1 MPKKNA
7 ETMNATMEEQSAQN
21 MTENIGAEEASVLP
35 DKCAIDAIIRK
46 RVYAAVGVGFVPV
59 PLVDLAGL
67 TAIQLEMIHALSK
80 AYGVEFK
87 EKRAKSII
95 SSLCGGVASVVTVP
109 FFASL
114 FKSLPVIGSTAG
126 AATVSIVGGG
136 VTYAIGSVFDRH
148 FRQGG
153 TLLDFDSQNAKSYF
167 KTKVKEGKNLASKM
181 KSTKKDAP
189 VGESVSGEE
198 ATV

>member
-1 MPKKNA
+1 
-7 ETMNATMEEQSAQN
+7 MNETMEEQPVQN
-21 MTENIGAEEASVLP
+21 MTENTQAEEAPVLP
-35 DKCAIDAIIRK
+35 AECEIDAIIRK

-67 TAIQLEMIHALSK
+67 TAIQLEMIHALAK
-80 AYGVEFK
+80 AYGVEFRK
-87 EKRAKSII
+87 KRAKSII
-95 SSLCGGVASVVTVP
+95 SSLCGGVASVVSVP

-136 VTYAIGSVFDRH
+136 VTYALGSVFDRH
-148 FRQGG
+148 FRHGG

-167 KTKVKEGKNLASKM
+167 KTKVEEGKNLASKM
-181 KSTKKDAP
+181 KSKKDETLA
-189 VGESVSGEE
+189 EAASGEG
-198 ATV
+198 ATL

>member
-1 MPKKNA
+1 MAKKKG
-7 ETMNATMEEQSAQN
+7 ETMNETMEEQPVQN
-21 MTENIGAEEASVLP
+21 MTENTQAEEAPVLP
-35 DKCAIDAIIRK
+35 AECEIDAIIRK

-67 TAIQLEMIHALSK
+67 TAIQLEMIHALAK
-80 AYGVEFK
+80 AYGVEFRK
-87 EKRAKSII
+87 KRAKSII
-95 SSLCGGVASVVTVP
+95 SSLCGGVASVVSVP

-136 VTYAIGSVFDRH
+136 VTYALGSVFDRH
-148 FRQGG
+148 FRHGG

-167 KTKVKEGKNLASKM
+167 KTKVEEGKNLASKM
-181 KSTKKDAP
+181 KSKKDETLA
-189 VGESVSGEE
+189 EAASGEG
-198 ATV
+198 ATL